1 MNYELRIALRYLFR
15 GQQSRR
21 SLVGAG
27 ISLLVM
33 ALGVYLVIS
42 SGGSSA
48 IGVIALV
55 LGMLATTLFSL
66 LSFFSVF
73 TTVSVLGV
81 VLGVAA
87 LTVVLAV
94 TTGFQQQFREKVLG
108 VNAHV
113 IVQSTS
119 LLFKNYREVE
129 EIARNIDPDVKE
141 VQPFIFAQ
149 MLVTRGNGSES
160 GGVSIKGVD
169 PHRVTGVLDIQ
180 QHMIEGS
187 VDSLKKETVE
197 GEPAPIIMGRE
208 LAYKLKAQMGDELTV
223 VAPLSNVDMNTWTV
237 TGEPPRTRKFVVSG
251 IFYSGFNEYD
261 RLLMYVSLS
270 EAQALQGQ
278 GDQVLG
284 VELKVRDVDR
294 AKQIADKLERALGSG
309 EYNVQDWHELNRNL
323 FTALTLQKIALL
335 VILTLIVLVATFNV
349 VSSLIMMVI
358 KKTRAIAILK
368 SMGATSSSIGRIF
381 QSVGLVIGAVGTCLG
396 LTIGLTICTVVS
408 RYGYKL
414 DPKVYLIDRLPIVV
428 EPLEVVLVVV
438 ITMLISGVVA
448 IFPAAKASSLRPVEG
463 LRFD

>member
-1 MNYELRIALRYLFR
+1 MSYELRIALRYLFR
-15 GQQSRR
+15 SQQSRR
-21 SLVGAG
+21 SMIGAL
-27 ISLLVM
+27 ISLVVLGV
-33 ALGVYLVIS
+33 GVYLVVTS
-42 SGGSSA
+42 SGSSA
-48 IGVIALV
+48 VGVITLV
-55 LGMLATTLFSL
+55 VGILATTVFSL

-94 TTGFQQQFREKVLG
+94 TTGFQKQFREKVLG

-129 EIARNIDPDVKE
+129 EIAKNIDPQVKA

-149 MLVTRGNGSES
+149 MLVTRGKGENS
-160 GGVSIKGVD
+160 GGASIKGVD
-169 PHRVTGVLDIQ
+169 PERVTTVLDIE
-180 QHMIEGS
+180 QHMVEGS
-187 VDSLKKETVE
+187 VDSLKDEPEE
-197 GEPAPIIMGRE
+197 GQPANIIVGRE
-208 LAYKLKAQMGDELTV
+208 LAYKLKAKVGDELTV

-237 TGEPPRTRKFVVSG
+237 TGEPPHTRKFVISG

-261 RLLMYVSLS
+261 RLLMYVALS

-284 VELKVRDVDR
+284 VELKIEDVDR
-294 AKQIADKLERALGSG
+294 AKEIADKLEEELGPG

-323 FTALTLQKIALL
+323 FAALTLQKIALL

-368 SMGATSSSIGRIF
+368 SMGATSTSVSRIF
-381 QSVGLVIGAVGTCLG
+381 QTVGLIIGAVGTTLG
-396 LTIGLTICTVVS
+396 LTIGLTICTVVAQ
-408 RYGYKL
+408 YGYKL
-414 DPKVYLIDRLPIVV
+414 NPKVYLIDRLPIVV
-428 EPLEVVLVVV
+428 EPLEVVLVAV
-438 ITMLISGVVA
+438 ITMIISGVVA
-448 IFPAAKASSLRPVEG
+448 LFPATKASSLRPVEG

>member
-1 MNYELRIALRYLFR
+1 MSYELRIALRYLFR
-15 GQQSRR
+15 SQQSLRA
-21 SLVGAG
+21 LLGAG
-27 ISLLVM
+27 LSLLLLGV
-33 ALGVYLVIS
+33 GVYLVLTS
-42 SGGSSA
+42 SGTSA
-48 IGVIALV
+48 VGVITLIV
-55 LGMLATTLFSL
+55 GMLATTLFSL

-129 EIARNIDPDVKE
+129 KVAREIDPEVKA

-149 MLVTRGNGSES
+149 MLVTRGKGEKS

-169 PHRVTGVLDIQ
+169 PHRVTGVLDIE
-180 QHMIEGS
+180 QHMVEGS
-187 VDSLKKETVE
+187 VDSLKDEPEE
-197 GEPAPIIMGRE
+197 GQPANIIIGRE
-208 LAYKLKAQMGDELTV
+208 LAYKLKAKMGDVLTV

-237 TGEPPRTRKFVVSG
+237 TGDPPRTRKFIVSG
-251 IFYSGFNEYD
+251 VFYSGFNEYD
-261 RLLMYVSLS
+261 RLLMYVSLK
-270 EAQALQGQ
+270 EAQELQGQ

-284 VELKVRDVDR
+284 VELKVENVER
-294 AKQIADKLERALGSG
+294 AKEIADKLEQKLGPG

-323 FTALTLQKIALL
+323 FAALTLQKIALL

-368 SMGATSSSIGRIF
+368 SMGATSASVSRIF
-381 QSVGLVIGAVGTCLG
+381 QTVGLIIGAVGTSLG
-396 LTIGLTICTVVS
+396 LTIGLTICTVVA

-414 DPKVYLIDRLPIVV
+414 DPRVYLIDRLPIQV
-428 EPLEVVLVVV
+428 EPSEVVLVAA
-438 ITMLISGVVA
+438 ITMVISGVVA
-448 IFPAAKASSLRPVEG
+448 LFPAAKASSLRPVEG